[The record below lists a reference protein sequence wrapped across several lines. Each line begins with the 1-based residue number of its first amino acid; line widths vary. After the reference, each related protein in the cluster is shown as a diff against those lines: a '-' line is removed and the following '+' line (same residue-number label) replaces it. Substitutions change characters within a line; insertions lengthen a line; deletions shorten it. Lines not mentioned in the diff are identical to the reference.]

1 MFEIFLP
8 YLIGTALGITPE
20 KAPQINEMAEVA
32 EGSGDAVTDRTPE
45 DQTPTGQFT
54 TATEVKPILTATM
67 GSWVA
72 VRNYEGQDLVYFTQL
87 LAWRCGLW
95 DISYGING
103 AAPDTVLPLEPCHEN
118 TNSPNALTDIENF
131 LPYIAL
137 PENSVESVTVQLTLD
152 DGSVMSNSYERTAIQ
167 MP

>member
-20 KAPQINEMAEVA
+20 KVPENNEMATVSA
-32 EGSGDAVTDRTPE
+32 GSGDAVTTRTPE

-54 TATEVKPILTATM
+54 TATEVKPILTATI

-95 DISYGING
+95 DISYGLNG
-103 AAPDTVLPLEPCHEN
+103 APPDQVLPLEPCHEN
-118 TNSPNALTDIENF
+118 TNSPNALTDVANF
-131 LPYIAL
+131 LPYITL
-137 PENSVESVTVQLTLD
+137 PENSVESLTVQLTLD
-152 DGSVMSNSYERTAIQ
+152 DGTVMSNTYERPQIQ

>member
-8 YLIGTALGITPE
+8 YLIGIALGVSPQN
-20 KAPQINEMAEVA
+20 APQNNEMATIG
-32 EGSGDAVTDRTPE
+32 EGSGDTVVDRTPE

-54 TATEVKPILTATM
+54 TATEVRPILDATS

-87 LAWRCGLW
+87 LAWRCGIW

-103 AAPDTVLPLEPCHEN
+103 SPTDNVFPMEPCHEN
-118 TNSPNALTDIENF
+118 TNSPNALTDVANF
-131 LPYIAL
+131 LPYITLA
-137 PENSVESVTVQLTLD
+137 ENSVQSLSVRITLD
-152 DGSVMSNSYERTAIQ
+152 DGSVLTQSYDRPAIQ

>member
-8 YLIGTALGITPE
+8 YLIGTALGIAPE
-20 KAPQINEMAEVA
+20 KATDNNEIAEIA
-32 EGSGDAVTDRTPE
+32 DSSGDVVMDRTPE

-72 VRNYEGQDLVYFTQL
+72 VRNYEGQDLLYFTQL

-95 DISYGING
+95 DISYGLNG
-103 AAPDTVLPLEPCHEN
+103 AAPDQPLALEPCHEN
-118 TNSPNALTDIENF
+118 TNSPNALTDVANF
-131 LPYIAL
+131 LPYVTL

-152 DGSVMSNSYERTAIQ
+152 DGSVMINTYDRPAIQ

>member
-8 YLIGTALGITPE
+8 YLIGTALGISPQSAPE
-20 KAPQINEMAEVA
+20 NNEMASVGD
-32 EGSGDAVTDRTPE
+32 GSGDVAMERTPE

-54 TATEVKPILTATM
+54 TATEIKPILNATM

-72 VRNYEGQDLVYFTQL
+72 VRNWEGQDLVYFTQL
-87 LAWRCGLW
+87 LAWRCGIW

-103 AAPDTVLPLEPCHEN
+103 ADPDQVLPMEPCHEG

-131 LPYIAL
+131 LPYVVL
-137 PENSVESVTVQLTLD
+137 PENTVENLTVQLTLD
-152 DGSVMSNSYERTAIQ
+152 DGSVLINSYDRPAIQ